1 MTETK
6 RARARALRYKR
17 PALASLG
24 YETIYSELDRIR
36 ETCEEVQW
44 YIDEDDDQLLNA
56 LDGDDEAVWEF
67 KTAFADLTAK
77 TEEILEAVDRVERD
91 CFSTSEE
98 FARLFDDCTVALIG
112 NRYEVVGYDSMEEDY
127 FHLIGYE
134 QALARTEA
142 GKRLMRKTKADM
154 LSTIGMCVG
163 ITLAFLDLRQQY
175 DYLKA
180 TMEILRDENSAVT
193 GQLQAVEDAYC
204 KAEAV
209 DFAAG
214 FAETRTFERLLDAL
228 PAEAWVG

>member
-1 MTETK
+1 MTKSEHS
-6 RARARALRYKR
+6 RALRYKR

-24 YETIYSELDRIR
+24 YEAIYSELDRIR
-36 ETCEEVQW
+36 EACEEVRW
-44 YIDEDDDQLLNA
+44 YLDEDDDQLLDA

-77 TEEILEAVDRVERD
+77 TEGILEAVDRVERD

-112 NRYEVVGYDSMEEDY
+112 NRYEVVGYDSME
-127 FHLIGYE
+127 
-134 QALARTEA
+134 
-142 GKRLMRKTKADM
+142 
-154 LSTIGMCVG
+154 
-163 ITLAFLDLRQQY
+163 
-175 DYLKA
+175 
-180 TMEILRDENSAVT
+180 DENSAVT

-209 DFAAG
+209 GFAAG

-228 PAEAWVG
+228 PAAAWIG

>member
-1 MTETK
+1 MTKSEHS
-6 RARARALRYKR
+6 RALRYKR

-24 YETIYSELDRIR
+24 YETIYSELYSIQ

-44 YIDEDDDQLLNA
+44 HMDEDDGKLLNA

-77 TEEILEAVDRVERD
+77 TEGIYAVTEQLKRD
-91 CFSTSEE
+91 CFHSEE
-98 FARLFDDCTVALIG
+98 EFERLFDDCTVALVG
-112 NRYEVVGYDSMEEDY
+112 NRYEVIGYDTMEEDY
-127 FHLIGYE
+127 FHLISYE
-134 QALARTEA
+134 QELACTEA

-163 ITLAFLDLRQQY
+163 ITLAFIDLRQQY

-180 TMEILRDENSAVT
+180 TMDILLDENRAVT
-193 GQLQAVEDAYC
+193 QQLQAVEDAYF

-209 DFAAG
+209 GFAAG

-228 PAEAWVG
+228 PAQVWV

>member
-1 MTETK
+1 MTKSEHS
-6 RARARALRYKR
+6 RALRYKR

-24 YETIYSELDRIR
+24 YETIYSELNSIQ

-77 TEEILEAVDRVERD
+77 TEEILGAVDRVERD
-91 CFSTSEE
+91 CFGTSED

-112 NRYEVVGYDSMEEDY
+112 DRYEVVGYDSMEEDY
-127 FHLIGYE
+127 FHLISYE
-134 QALARTEA
+134 QELACTEA

-163 ITLAFLDLRQQY
+163 ITLAFIDLRQQY

-180 TMEILRDENSAVT
+180 TMDILLDENRAVT
-193 GQLQAVEDAYC
+193 QQLQAVEDAYF

-209 DFAAG
+209 GFAAG

-228 PAEAWVG
+228 PAQVWV